1 LGKKTIYGW
10 TLTKDIVINQNNTMP
25 QRLKTDTTTGERPNW
40 RQYQAGLKWS
50 AAKKRLFKGILKCSV
65 LAFLLFIVAY
75 KITSGFGEKSIPR
88 LGTDYFPSFNKGH
101 SIDKK
106 TVQALL
112 NDASFVN
119 LKNKSFDFVSNDH
132 KFRVETS
139 LNIELQNYLLSK
151 LNTSTARYIGIV
163 AMDPATGKILSMVSF
178 NKTDPSDNP
187 CLDNRFPAA
196 SIFKIVTASAAIEKY
211 GFSSDHVFT
220 YNGMK
225 HTLYK
230 SQLRDR
236 KSRYTNRIT
245 FKDAFAQSVNPVFG
259 KIGSLYLGKDTLE
272 EYAKAFGFNRDINF
286 EIIVDPSCVALSDK
300 PYQWAEIA
308 SGFNNKTKI
317 SPLHGAMMASAIIN
331 QGRLLEPTIIDRIV
345 NEKGRIVYK
354 GKLVAMNQVMA
365 PNASQTLNRLMANT
379 IAKGTGRK
387 AFRRFRKD
395 KILSR
400 LNIGGKT
407 GSIDN
412 KIHDARYDW
421 FVGFAEEKKGKEKI
435 ALSIIVAHEKYIG
448 LRASY
453 YARIAMKKYFED
465 AFAKNQNLSDN
476 GG

>member
-1 LGKKTIYGW
+1 
-10 TLTKDIVINQNNTMP
+10 
-25 QRLKTDTTTGERPNW
+25 
-40 RQYQAGLKWS
+40 
-50 AAKKRLFKGILKCSV
+50 
-65 LAFLLFIVAY
+65 
-75 KITSGFGEKSIPR
+75 
-88 LGTDYFPSFNKGH
+88 
-101 SIDKK
+101 
-106 TVQALL
+106 
-112 NDASFVN
+112 
-119 LKNKSFDFVSNDH
+119 
-132 KFRVETS
+132 ETS
-139 LNIELQNYLLSK
+139 LNIGLQNYLLSK

-178 NKTDPSDNP
+178 NKTDPSNNP

-211 GFSSDHVFT
+211 GFSSNHVFT

-230 SQLRDR
+230 SQLKER
-236 KSRYTNRIT
+236 KNRYTNRIT

-272 EYAKAFGFNRDINF
+272 EYAKSFGFNKDIDF
-286 EIIVDPSCVALSDK
+286 EILVDPSCVALSDE

-308 SGFNNKTKI
+308 CGFNNKTKM
-317 SPLHGAMMASAIIN
+317 SPIHGAMMASAIIN
-331 QGRLLEPTIIDRIV
+331 QGQLLKPTIVDRIV
-345 NEKGRIVYK
+345 NEKGRIIYN
-354 GKLVAMNQVMA
+354 GKLVPMSQAMA

-379 IAKGTGRK
+379 IKSGTGRK
-387 AFRRFRKD
+387 AFRRYRKD

-412 KIHDARYDW
+412 KTHDARYDW
-421 FVGFAEEKKGKEKI
+421 FVGFAEEKKGEEKI

-453 YARIAMKKYFED
+453 YARIAMKKYFKD
-465 AFAKNQNLSDN
+465 AFAKNQNLAN
-476 GG
+476 KGG

>member
-1 LGKKTIYGW
+1 M
-10 TLTKDIVINQNNTMP
+10 MP
-25 QRLKTDTTTGERPNW
+25 RRIKTDTATPERPNW
-40 RQYQAGLKWS
+40 REYQDGLKWS
-50 AAKKRLFKGILKCSV
+50 AAKKKIINAFLKYSV
-65 LAFLLFIVAY
+65 LAFLLFVAVY
-75 KITSGFGEKSIPR
+75 GITIGLGGKSFSH
-88 LGTDYFPSFNKGH
+88 LATEYFPPSNDGH
-101 SIDKK
+101 SFDKK
-106 TVQALL
+106 KVQALL
-112 NDASFVN
+112 NHASFVN
-119 LKNKSFDFVSNDH
+119 LKEKSFDFVSNDH
-132 KFRVETS
+132 TFRVETS
-139 LNIELQNYLLSK
+139 LNIGLQNYLLSK

-163 AMDPATGKILSMVSF
+163 AMDPANGKILSMVSF
-178 NKTDPSDNP
+178 NKVDPSDNP

-211 GFSSDHVFT
+211 GFSSNHVFT

-230 SQLRDR
+230 SQLKER
-236 KSRYTNRIT
+236 KNRFTNRIT

-345 NEKGRIVYK
+345 NEKGRIIYK
-354 GKLVAMNQVMA
+354 GKLVPMSQVMA
-365 PNASQTLNRLMANT
+365 PNASQTLNRLMENT
-379 IAKGTGRK
+379 IKSGTGRK
-387 AFRRFRKD
+387 AFRRYRRD

-412 KIHDARYDW
+412 KTHDARYDW
-421 FVGFAEEKKGKEKI
+421 FVGFAEEKKAGKKI
-435 ALSIIVAHEKYIG
+435 ALSVIVAHEKYIG

-453 YARIAMKKYFED
+453 YARIAMKKYFKD
-465 AFAKNQNLSDN
+465 TFKNNQDLANKA
-476 GG
+476 G

>member
-1 LGKKTIYGW
+1 
-10 TLTKDIVINQNNTMP
+10 MP
-25 QRLKTDTTTGERPNW
+25 RRLKTDTATPEKPNW
-40 RQYQAGLKWS
+40 REYQDGLKWS
-50 AAKKRLFKGILKCSV
+50 AAKKKIVNAFLKYSV
-65 LAFLLFIVAY
+65 LALLLFVVVY
-75 KITSGFGEKSIPR
+75 GITSGFGGKSFSH
-88 LGTDYFPSFNKGH
+88 LATDYISPSNTGH
-101 SIDKK
+101 SFDKK
-106 TVQALL
+106 KAQTLL
-112 NDASFVN
+112 NRVSFVN
-119 LKNKSFDFVSNDH
+119 LKDKSFDFVSNGH

-139 LNIELQNYLLSK
+139 LNIGLQNYLLSK

-178 NKTDPSDNP
+178 NKTDPSNNP

-211 GFSSDHVFT
+211 GFSSNHVFT

-230 SQLRDR
+230 SQLKER
-236 KSRYTNRIT
+236 KNRYTNRIT

-272 EYAKAFGFNRDINF
+272 EYAKSFGFNKDIDF
-286 EIIVDPSCVALSDK
+286 EILVDPSCVALSDE

-308 SGFNNKTKI
+308 CGFNNKTKM
-317 SPLHGAMMASAIIN
+317 SPIHGAMMASAIIN
-331 QGRLLEPTIIDRIV
+331 QGQLLEPTIVDRIV
-345 NEKGRIVYK
+345 NEKGRIIYN
-354 GKLVAMNQVMA
+354 GKLVPMSQAMA

-379 IAKGTGRK
+379 IKSGTGRK
-387 AFRRFRKD
+387 AFRRYRKD

-412 KIHDARYDW
+412 KTHDARYDW
-421 FVGFAEEKKGKEKI
+421 FVGFAEEKKGDEKI
-435 ALSIIVAHEKYIG
+435 ALSIVVAHEKYIG

-453 YARIAMKKYFED
+453 YARIAMKKYFKD
-465 AFAKNQNLSDN
+465 AFAKNQNLAN
-476 GG
+476 KGG